1 LRLCAAKCVGLPNPI
16 SAFFAL
22 MGGVYTGFTE
32 EQAEAITD
40 ASRDALSQLVTKEDL
55 DNRLTAL
62 ELRLT
67 IKLGALVTVAVGVV
81 AALGKLL

>member
-1 LRLCAAKCVGLPNPI
+1 MSTILFDSHAFIKRLR
-16 SAFFAL
+16 S
-22 MGGVYTGFTE
+22 TGFTE